1 MTTIRPSSKFFYK
14 LLFVQSKTAR
24 KKSNPVFVPGS
35 MTSPSQMKGVRRMRE
50 LDFLRGMAILLVL
63 CRHQHLFRATTTMGW
78 IGVDLF
84 FVLSGFLVSG
94 LLFKEYQ
101 KYGNI
106 QPKRFLI
113 RRGFKIYPIYYL
125 FYLPYLALL
134 LSKGDFMSTK
144 FLGDMFFVQ
153 NYVNGFGY
161 GYPASWSLAIEEHFY
176 FGFAICLFWALKRNW
191 IVLSKEGEGSK
202 FKAKEL
208 WVVVAFFMLA
218 CLLIRI
224 PTNLYLPEKYLNR
237 SFTMTHLRID
247 SLLAGVLISYF
258 YYFKPKTLKAF
269 YQRFQYVLLAVAFLC
284 LAWTP
289 FIEPIEPLF
298 IRTIGFTLLY
308 IGFGILL
315 LCFLLNEKIN
325 DILDM
330 VFSSVVVNFISK
342 IGFCS
347 YSIYVIHTL
356 TNTLV
361 HDLNIDNNF
370 IEFFVSTGISVSLG
384 FVMTHY
390 IEKYFLK
397 VRDKFCPN
405 RTI

>member
-1 MTTIRPSSKFFYK
+1 MLS
-14 LLFVQSKTAR
+14 FVQLKTFP
-24 KKSNPVFVPGS
+24 KKSSLVLVRANKTDAS
-35 MTSPSQMKGVRRMRE
+35 KAKGVHRLRE

-63 CRHQHLFRATTTMGW
+63 CRHQRLFQFTTTMGW

-101 KYGNI
+101 KFGDI
-106 QPKRFLI
+106 KPKRFLL

-125 FYLPYLALL
+125 FYLPYLVLL
-134 LSKGDFMSTK
+134 INNGNFMPMR
-144 FLGDMFFVQ
+144 FLGDMVFLQ

-176 FGFAICLFWALKRNW
+176 FGFAILLYLALKRNW
-191 IVLSKEGEGSK
+191 IVLRRENEGSK
-202 FKAKEL
+202 FSVKEL
-208 WVVVAFFMLA
+208 WVAVTVLMVA

-237 SFTMTHLRID
+237 SVTMTHLRID

-258 YYFKPKTLKAF
+258 YYFKPVALKAF
-269 YQRFQYVLLAVAFLC
+269 YHRYKPGLFALALLC
-284 LAWTP
+284 LCWTP
-289 FIEPIEPLF
+289 FIEPIQPLF

-308 IGFGILL
+308 IGFGVLL
-315 LCFLLNEKIN
+315 LGFLLEQNIN
-325 DILDM
+325 QWLDRL
-330 VFSSVVVNFISK
+330 FSRTVVNFISK

-356 TNTLV
+356 TNTFL
-361 HDLNIDNNF
+361 HNAG
-370 IEFFVSTGISVSLG
+370 IENTPLAFFLSTGISVACG

-397 VRDKFCPN
+397 MRDHYCPN
-405 RTI
+405 RTV